1 MNQIDRQVATR
12 LTKYYVLALMVVA
25 ILTLSGLWFV
35 KDEIKEIH
43 DDGRVVNIAGRQRMI
58 SQQLTKLSL
67 LKIRE
72 IAHVDQTDIE
82 ELSDLWY
89 NSHQDFRAGLLKME
103 EEYIVRKSVQLDSMF
118 ADLQPVFESM
128 YTNFRVID
136 SPVSTEDERQTAL
149 GVVLDQEPSF
159 LRKMDA
165 IVFQFDAENSQRV
178 QNLERIEWILT
189 LATLLVLIL
198 EGVFVFRPVVNST
211 KQIIKMLSESEGQL
225 KLTNEKLVMTQR
237 QLLESNEEKYQ
248 LQLAEETVRSAALLE
263 GQEEERKRFARELH
277 DGIGQMLTGLKLHV
291 EKLRQVPFENEKQKQ
306 RVEQIRGLLQDTIQD
321 TRQVAYNLMPS
332 VLSDFGLEA
341 ALQLL
346 VEQTVSSSGMNIE
359 YCGAEAM
366 ERLTPSREI
375 GLYRIAQEALTNAVK
390 HSKATVIKVIIQRNS
405 SGITLIVMDD
415 GQGFDSRKVNI
426 KSEYSQI
433 HHGLENIKTRAKLLN
448 GTLEVASVVN
458 KGTKIKVRLNI

>member
-149 GVVLDQEPSF
+149 GVVLDKEPSF

-198 EGVFVFRPVVNST
+198 EGLFVFRPVVNST
-211 KQIIKMLSESEGQL
+211 KQIVRMLSESEDQL
-225 KLTNEKLVMTQR
+225 KLANEKLVMTQR

-366 ERLTPSREI
+366 ERLTPPREI

-415 GQGFDSRKVNI
+415 GRGFDSRKVNI

-448 GTLEVASVVN
+448 GTLEISSVVN